1 MFKAWIIGM
10 SLLGVGPAARAIPD
24 LTEAQQVQLDTADDT
39 RPPDEPAWTGLL
51 ANVASWNPVEA
62 VRDDVPGSTVPDYAK
77 LSAEPDAYRGD
88 LFVIKGAYAG
98 RQREVSTVRRGPWG
112 DSLVEWGVGVDSD
125 TVAMVYFVSPEGEM
139 TPPREGQAVRLVAR
153 FYKLWVDVD
162 ADGVERTYPVF
173 VGRSAAVV
181 GQDTGGRVGATVLV
195 GGIVM
200 LAGVLFLVMML
211 RARLGGQ
218 ASRRE
223 KVQSRLRD
231 EAESWAED
239 ADHSEPLPDDP
250 AEALERLEQHR
261 G

>member
-1 MFKAWIIGM
+1 MFKAWIIGI
-10 SLLGVGPAARAIPD
+10 SLLGAGSAVGAIPD
-24 LTEAQQVQLDTADDT
+24 LSNAQQVQLDTADDT

-51 ANVASWNPVEA
+51 ANVASWDPAEA
-62 VRDDVPGSTVPDYAK
+62 VRNDVPGSTVPDYTK
-77 LSAEPDAYRGD
+77 LLAEPEAYRGD

-98 RQREVSTVRRGPWG
+98 RQRVMPTVRSGPWG

-125 TVAMVYFVSPEGEM
+125 TVAMVYFVNPDGEM
-139 TPPREGQAVRLVAR
+139 TPPREGQTVRLIAR

-173 VGRSAAVV
+173 VGRSAAIV
-181 GQDTGGRVGATVLV
+181 GQDTGGRVGAAVLV
-195 GGIVM
+195 GSIII

-223 KVQSRLRD
+223 KVQARLRD

-239 ADHSEPLPDDP
+239 AGHVEPLPDDP
-250 AEALERLEQHR
+250 AEALEQLEQHR